1 MIEYKYK
8 YEIKEGESMGKV
20 ISIANQKGG
29 VGKTTTAIN
38 LSSAL
43 AYESKRVLLID
54 LDEQANA
61 TIGLGISREVVGKSS
76 YDLLATDLPIEDTI
90 LSTLERN
97 LDIIPSSI
105 KLATIDSFLY
115 NSPDKEL
122 LLLNK
127 IQSILPLY
135 DYIIID
141 CPPSLGVIIDNALFA
156 SDSVVIPVEC
166 EFFAFDALT
175 QMVNKINTIQ
185 KSKKKIDRSL
195 IIEGVLLTKLDNRN
209 FFGYKIID
217 RVRELFPNKTF
228 KTIIN
233 RSSHLQEAPMYGK
246 SVLKFAYN
254 SRGAKEYRELAREI
268 ISNDIQD
275 KGVAQNGAV

>member
-1 MIEYKYK
+1 MIEYKHK
-8 YEIKEGESMGKV
+8 IKEGEIMGKV
-20 ISIANQKGG
+20 IAIANQKGG

-38 LSSAL
+38 LASAL
-43 AYESKRVLLID
+43 AYESKKVLLID

-61 TIGLGISREVVGKSS
+61 TIGLGISREVVDKSS
-76 YDLLATDLPIEDTI
+76 YDLLATDIPIEEI
-90 LSTLERN
+90 IVSTLEKN

-105 KLATIDSFLY
+105 KLANIDSLLY
-115 NSPDKEL
+115 DKPNKEL
-122 LLLNK
+122 RLLNK
-127 IQSILPLY
+127 VDSLHSLY
-135 DYIIID
+135 DFVIID

-175 QMVNKINTIQ
+175 QMVNKINAIQ
-185 KSKKKIDRSL
+185 NNKKKINRSL
-195 IIEGVLLTKLDNRN
+195 VIEGVLLTKLDNRN

-217 RVRELFPNKTF
+217 RVRELFPSKTF

-254 SRGAKEYRELAREI
+254 SRGAKEYRELAKEI
-268 ISNDIQD
+268 INNDVKLVD
-275 KGVAQNGAV
+275 VENLKDGVI